1 LPGQSS
7 IGISQRISIVQF
19 NGLVEM
25 LDRFLQFI
33 LNEGLNALVE
43 ASFRFDGI
51 GHAEVLKML
60 NSRCTGV
67 ALGRGIGRRIV
78 LELSV

>member
-1 LPGQSS
+1 
-7 IGISQRISIVQF
+7 
-19 NGLVEM
+19 M
-25 LDRFLQFI
+25 LDRFLQFF

-51 GHAEVLKML
+51 GHAEVLKIL
-60 NSRCTGV
+60 NSSYAGF